1 MTRMKVEIDLDEAE
15 VLALRTGG
23 QVPLS
28 LRDKLGDAVHI
39 RDVGWYLV
47 ETAHS
52 SAPRPRWWDGD
63 YWWWGPDRSDRGA
76 GPAIVGPLAGDPVR
90 LYTEDER

>member
-1 MTRMKVEIDLDEAE
+1 MTRMEITINVDEAE

-39 RDVGWYLV
+39 REVGWYLV
-47 ETAHS
+47 PTAHAS
-52 SAPRPRWWDGD
+52 SPRPRWWDGTR
-63 YWWWGPDRSDRGA
+63 WLWGPDRNTSVDSSVVLDE
-76 GPAIVGPLAGDPVR
+76 IFTER
-90 LYTEDER
+90 LYLADER

>member
-1 MTRMKVEIDLDEAE
+1 MKVTIDLDAAE
-15 VLALRTGG
+15 VKALRNGG

-47 ETAHS
+47 MTQNADY
-52 SAPRPRWWDGD
+52 PRPRWWDGLE
-63 YWWWGPDRSDRGA
+63 WRWAPDRVN
-76 GPAIVGPLAGDPVR
+76 GPAIVDVDAMEPERLYAGD
-90 LYTEDER
+90 ER